1 MLCGICLHWRCIGW
15 EKKGAQGNQRMVK
28 PIVKQMPAASWDILV
43 ADLGAGLQTAGGLG
57 RLNSP

>member
-1 MLCGICLHWRCIGW
+1 
-15 EKKGAQGNQRMVK
+15 MVK